1 MKSHLNTAKTGIT
14 FLIITLLTSF
24 SVAQET
30 TKVDINVDDNADSGI
45 LTGSPWLW
53 LLFIAVFIIVIVVL
67 TRGRR
72 DS

>member
-1 MKSHLNTAKTGIT
+1 MKRHLNTVKTGIT
-14 FLIITLLTSF
+14 SLILTLLASF

-53 LLFIAVFIIVIVVL
+53 LLFIAIFIIVIVVL

-72 DS
+72 DA

>member
-1 MKSHLNTAKTGIT
+1 MKRHLNTAKTGII
-14 FLIITLLTSF
+14 FLIITLLASI
-24 SVAQET
+24 SVAQQT
-30 TKVDINVDDNADSGI
+30 TKVDINVDENADSGI

-53 LLFIAVFIIVIVVL
+53 LLFIAIFIIVIVVL